1 VLPHQLRDHAVRSA
15 LLSALLSAVLKS
27 AALRT
32 VKSAVLRKLKNAVV
46 SAAVKV
52 ALSNYKLAIYL
63 SDVHFVG
70 HRIFFVQIARQ
81 TSSKI

>member
-1 VLPHQLRDHAVRSA
+1 MLQHQLRDHAVRSA
-15 LLSALLSAVLKS
+15 LLSAELKS

-46 SAAVKV
+46 SAAGT
-52 ALSNYKLAIYL
+52 ATLTNYKLAIYL

-70 HRIFFVQIARQ
+70 HRIFLF
-81 TSSKI
+81 K